1 VQIAGASMQTNNTDV
16 VVRAE
21 GLGRRFGRHWALAHF
36 DLEVEAGE
44 AVLLAGPN
52 GSGKTTFLRL
62 AAGLYRPSAGSI
74 SILGGDPRADRLTC
88 RSGVTL
94 VSHNAFLYDRMT
106 AREILGFWIARTNSG
121 PGEMDLE
128 GLLAEVGL
136 EGFGDQQVGGFSAG
150 MRKRLT
156 LLRTR
161 IERPRLV
168 LWDEP
173 FSSLDAAGRRLLTD
187 WAEDF
192 RRQGITLVLATH
204 ALEVGIGLCERGVVI
219 EDGQMRW
226 KGPAAGVIARMG
238 AEQ

>member
-1 VQIAGASMQTNNTDV
+1 MQIDNNEV

-21 GLGRRFGRHWALAHF
+21 GLGRRFGRHWALAHL
-36 DLEVEAGE
+36 DLEVFGGE
-44 AVLLAGPN
+44 ALLLAGPN

-74 SILGGDPRADRLTC
+74 SILGHDPRTERLTC
-88 RSGVTL
+88 RRGVTL
-94 VSHNAFLYDRMT
+94 VSHHAFLYDRMT
-106 AREILGFWIARTNSG
+106 AGEILAFWIARASAG
-121 PGEMDLE
+121 DHDLD

-136 EGFGDQQVGGFSAG
+136 EGFADQQVGGFSAG

-187 WAEDF
+187 WAGEF
-192 RRQGITLVLATH
+192 KRQGITLVLATH
-204 ALEVGIGLCERGVVI
+204 ALEVGVGLCDRGVVI
-219 EDGQMRW
+219 ERGQMRW
-226 KGPAAGVIARMG
+226 KGPANGVIDRMG
-238 AEQ
+238 AER